1 MKIIFGSFDRVS
13 KRMLKD
19 HLQGGRYDSL
29 SLDLISES
37 KSAPTTNAEAERDF
51 GMLDRLTKLKRKP
64 LDLTIE
70 GMIMFSKSNT
80 KDWLKKLNDKKM
92 RLVMECAKK
101 SKNL

>member
-29 SLDLISES
+29 SLDLINES

-51 GMLDRLTKLKRKP
+51 GMLDRLKKLKPKP

-92 RLVMECAKK
+92 RLVMECARK